1 MRDDATMDKFN
12 LKREQMI
19 LSAQKNLIHNI
30 YNSARLENVIV
41 TPSQIENIIEGIEIA
56 ELGSDDL
63 QIILNLCN
71 AWSFLLNHL
80 DDEMS
85 LDFACNMNNLVSF
98 NESLDWGKLRYGDVG
113 INGVNFK
120 PSIPVKEEVQREIN
134 NILSLD
140 ATITH
145 KAIMYMLYGMRN
157 QLFWDGNKRTSIFCA
172 NKLLIEHGKGLITI
186 PEKHISEFHLLLS
199 HYYETNESD
208 EIYHFIYNK
217 CLYV

>member
-1 MRDDATMDKFN
+1 MDKFN
-12 LKREQMI
+12 FNREEMT
-19 LSAQKNLIHNI
+19 LLAKKNLANSI

-41 TPSQIENIIEGIEIA
+41 SPSQIENIIEGKSIA
-56 ELGSDDL
+56 ELDSGDL

-80 DDEMS
+80 DDKMS
-85 LDFACNMNNLVSF
+85 LDFACNVNNLVSF

-113 INGVNFK
+113 INGVNFQ
-120 PSIPVKEEVQREIN
+120 PSIPVKKEVQIEIN

-186 PEKHISEFHLLLS
+186 PEKHISEFHPLLS
-199 HYYETNESD
+199 HYYETNEGD

-217 CLYV
+217 CLYA

>member
-1 MRDDATMDKFN
+1 MRGDTTMDKFN
-12 LKREQMI
+12 FKREQII

-80 DDEMS
+80 EDEMS
-85 LDFACNMNNLVSF
+85 LDFACNVNNLVSF

-172 NKLLIEHGKGLITI
+172 NKLLIQHGKGMISI
-186 PEKHISEFHLLLS
+186 PENDLPEFHIVLS
-199 HYYETNESD
+199 QFYESNDHS
-208 EIYHFIYNK
+208 EIYDFIYNK
-217 CLYV
+217 CLCY

>member
-1 MRDDATMDKFN
+1 MDKFN
-12 LKREQMI
+12 FNREQMI

-30 YNSARLENVIV
+30 YNSARLENVVV
-41 TPSQIENIIEGIEIA
+41 TPSQVEKIIEGIAIA
-56 ELGSDDL
+56 ELDSDDL
-63 QIILNLCN
+63 QIILNLYN

-80 DDEMS
+80 DYEMS
-85 LDFACNMNNLVSF
+85 LDFACNVNNLVSF

-113 INGVNFK
+113 INGVNFE
-120 PSIPVKEEVQREIN
+120 PSIPVKEEVQIEIN

-145 KAIMYMLYGMRN
+145 KAITYMLYGMRN
-157 QLFWDGNKRTSIFCA
+157 QLFWDGNKRTSIICA

-186 PEKHISEFHLLLS
+186 PEKHISEFHTLLS

-217 CLYV
+217 CLYA